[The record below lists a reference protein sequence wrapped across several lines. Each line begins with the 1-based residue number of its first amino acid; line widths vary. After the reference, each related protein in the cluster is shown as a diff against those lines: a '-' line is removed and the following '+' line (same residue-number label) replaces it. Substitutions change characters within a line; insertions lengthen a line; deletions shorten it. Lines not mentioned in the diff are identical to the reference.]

1 MGKKKNKKFQ
11 SNYGDFD
18 AERIQEI
25 LSRAN
30 LDITGNDGSWEEDS
44 YEMDEDRNPNS
55 DEYNQFVNAR
65 YGNKKSKGKNKH
77 ESKKDFVLNG
87 KEIDRAIARSANADT
102 DEDDIEDLFE
112 YGGPVDSESAPEPE
126 KVELSSIYGKFDTE
140 VHDYTGEKENVD
152 EEEATPY
159 NPFDFYDAS
168 PVKPDITIHDIPDYE
183 PEDDDMDKRSKF
195 LMCSEFVSLKYM
207 FIPQLHRLTLMD
219 GVSSISLTEDV
230 SQTMP
235 AVFDISEAQ
244 YIQALMELCCD
255 EVETED
261 GESKI
266 VFSEEN
272 FVDSMHT
279 FQKFVIANMHPCA
292 VYTEEEFQKTPL
304 AHATNLDKRAI
315 RVFYDANRK
324 NPLYYVYYTTGE
336 AQKNLDRFV
345 RECASWPMSDIR
357 KTFMNDKIKA
367 VFEDAAEDDNKVS
380 LIRNKLRRLNVW
392 VFLAHYVS
400 EAFLFNAD
408 NVEYVETFRTLPFT
422 KLIEDGN
429 AQDDGNDHT
438 GELAFNMKD
447 IFEEMLKNHE
457 KITIDSNAEYDE
469 EEAIERLNILDYCV
483 IVEKAYDMLEFIR
496 EANEREES
504 EEAKE
509 TESTETSDE
518 TDEGLDLNGP
528 EDGMD
533 YDEMEDYLKEM
544 VGEYSDDATPL
555 ADIVRA
561 TSQVD
566 TVAGELYKTYCEN
579 FKKEHPTENPKS
591 FEDWLDDPAF
601 SELLSV
607 SFSNVALGEEEDEED
622 DVSEEVLVPEA
633 PANTPVKKPVEPDPE
648 KVSGEVVDTA
658 KPEGTI
664 EGFGN
669 AQMMDALTGINFEGL
684 TFPPIRKRGSVK

>member
-11 SNYGDFD
+11 SNYSGFD

-30 LDITGNDGSWEEDS
+30 LDITGNDDASWEEDS
-44 YEMDEDRNPNS
+44 YEADVDTNANTE
-55 DEYNQFVNAR
+55 EYNQFVNAKF
-65 YGNKKSKGKNKH
+65 GNKKSKGKNKH
-77 ESKKDFVLNG
+77 DSKKDFVLNG
-87 KEIDRAIARSANADT
+87 KEIDRAIARSVNTDT
-102 DEDDIEDLFE
+102 DEDDGGEDLFA
-112 YGGPVDSESAPEPE
+112 YGGPAPEPE
-126 KVELSSIYGKFDTE
+126 KVATSSIYGKFDVE
-140 VHDYTGEKENVD
+140 AHDYTNGMEEAD
-152 EEEATPY
+152 EEAAIPY
-159 NPFDFYDAS
+159 NPADFYDPS
-168 PVKPDITIHDIPDYE
+168 PIKPDVHLQTIPDYE
-183 PEDDDMDKRSKF
+183 PDGDDLDKRSKF
-195 LMCSEFVSLKYM
+195 FMCSEFVSLKYM
-207 FIPQLHRLTLMD
+207 FIPQLRRLTLMD
-219 GVSSISLTEDV
+219 GVSSISLTEEV

-255 EVETED
+255 EVEAEN

-304 AHATNLDKRAI
+304 AYATNLDKRAI

-324 NPLYYVYYTTGE
+324 NPLYYVYYTSGE

-345 RECASWPMSDIR
+345 RECASWSMSDIR

-367 VFEDAAEDDNKVS
+367 VFEDVAEDDNKVS

-392 VFLAHYVS
+392 VFLAHFVS

-429 AQDDGNDHT
+429 AQDDGNDHS

-457 KITIDSNAEYDE
+457 KVTIDFNTEYDE

-504 EEAKE
+504 EEAEE
-509 TESTETSDE
+509 TTSTETTDDSDG
-518 TDEGLDLNGP
+518 GLDLNGP
-528 EDGMD
+528 EDGMN
-533 YDEMEDYLKEM
+533 YDELEDYLKTM
-544 VGEYSDDATPL
+544 VGDYSDDETPL

-579 FKKEHPTENPKS
+579 FKKEHPTETPKS

-601 SELLSV
+601 SELLSA
-607 SFSNVALGEEEDEED
+607 SFSNVELGEEEDEE
-622 DVSEEVLVPEA
+622 VPEEVPVPEA
-633 PANTPVKKPVEPDPE
+633 PVKAPVEKPVEPVPE
-648 KVSGEVVDTA
+648 KVSGEVVNTG
-658 KPEGTI
+658 KPEATN

-684 TFPPIRKRGSVK
+684 TFPPIRKRGNVK